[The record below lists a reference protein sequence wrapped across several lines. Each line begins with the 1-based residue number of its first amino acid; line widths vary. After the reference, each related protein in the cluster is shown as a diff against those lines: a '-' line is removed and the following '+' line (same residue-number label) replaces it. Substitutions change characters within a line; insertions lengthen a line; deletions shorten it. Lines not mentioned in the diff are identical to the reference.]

1 MVVNFEKNQENHL
14 LTFHVKDLKSC
25 PRIAVALY
33 RSQHLLFLFKVRLA
47 ALEVLCEMAR
57 KLGEDFLPLLPET
70 VPFLAELLEDEEE
83 AVESACQKAVQ
94 ELEEILG
101 EPLKKYF

>member
-1 MVVNFEKNQENHL
+1 
-14 LTFHVKDLKSC
+14 
-25 PRIAVALY
+25 VA
-33 RSQHLLFLFKVRLA
+33 H
-47 ALEVLCEMAR
+47 

-83 AVESACQKAVQ
+83 SVESACQKAVQ
-94 ELEEILG
+94 NLEEVLG

>member
-1 MVVNFEKNQENHL
+1 ML
-14 LTFHVKDLKSC
+14 
-25 PRIAVALY
+25 
-33 RSQHLLFLFKVRLA
+33 QHLLLSFKVRLA

-94 ELEEILG
+94 ELEEVLG

>member
-1 MVVNFEKNQENHL
+1 
-14 LTFHVKDLKSC
+14 
-25 PRIAVALY
+25 
-33 RSQHLLFLFKVRLA
+33 
-47 ALEVLCEMAR
+47 MAR

-94 ELEEILG
+94 NLEEILG

>member
-1 MVVNFEKNQENHL
+1 MFVP
-14 LTFHVKDLKSC
+14 TFCTTLCCTFCVITLFSLSC
-25 PRIAVALY
+25 
-33 RSQHLLFLFKVRLA
+33 KVRLA
-47 ALEVLCEMAR
+47 SLEVLVAMAH
-57 KLGEDFLPLLPET
+57 KLGDDFLPLLPET

-94 ELEEILG
+94 NLEEVLG

>member
-1 MVVNFEKNQENHL
+1 M
-14 LTFHVKDLKSC
+14 S
-25 PRIAVALY
+25 
-33 RSQHLLFLFKVRLA
+33 FKVRLA
-47 ALEVLCEMAR
+47 SLEVLCEMAR

-94 ELEEILG
+94 NLEEVLG